1 MESLQEL
8 KKHSKNIIQMTYT
21 GGKQLDTYACT
32 YSEYPAFQSPI
43 FNCEVKYKYA
53 HICLFNMYVVRH
65 VIHQY

>member
-1 MESLQEL
+1 
-8 KKHSKNIIQMTYT
+8 MTYT